1 MHVPKVTA
9 FLCALAALC
18 GSLALAPSA
27 FASHDQIDFFEAPQQ
42 LLNAAARPAAIAELQ
57 SLGVHAVR
65 IQLIWDEVAPS
76 PRSKKQPKLNL
87 TNPANYNWGQYAPL
101 IQAMQT
107 LGWKVLLTVTGYA
120 PCWASECSKT
130 KYTTRELVTD
140 PNPGDYGQF
149 MQAVGREFGSY
160 VKLYSVWNE
169 PNQTQE
175 LEPQYLDGN
184 PHKTLESA
192 VIYRK
197 LFLDGYAG
205 LKQSGNFAGTKVLMG
220 ETSPLGVTSVDISP
234 PLAFLRGVLCLNSH
248 YVKASSCGMLPAAG
262 YAQHPYDQE
271 QGPFWKPPT
280 AFDGA
285 DDVTIATLGQLQT
298 ALRLAADA
306 HAIPRNTPIYITEFG
321 VQSYPNRYLGVPVA
335 QQAEYDAIAER
346 TAWNDP
352 DVASFSQYL
361 LSDDPDPGDEG
372 SFQTGLVY
380 VGGKPKP
387 LYNGYRLPLTVTVTG
402 GSRVAFWGLVRPA
415 AAAGPVVV
423 QYSDNNGSSWQ
434 QLLTA
439 QTNANGYWSA
449 SGLFDHQR
457 VWRVQWTS
465 PSGTVYAGAPV
476 RAYVTGNPKPQS

>member
-1 MHVPKVTA
+1 MNVAKPTA
-9 FLCALAALC
+9 LLCALAAVC
-18 GSLALAPSA
+18 GSLVVAPSA

-42 LLNAAARPAAIAELQ
+42 LLNPAARPAAIGELQ
-57 SLGVHAVR
+57 SLGVRAVR

-76 PRSKKQPKLNL
+76 PRSRKQPKVNL
-87 TNPANYNWGQYAPL
+87 TNPANYNWGQYVPL

-160 VKLYSVWNE
+160 VKLYSIWNE

-175 LEPQYLDGN
+175 LEPQYLGGN
-184 PHKTLESA
+184 PNKTLESA

-205 LKQSGNFAGTKVLMG
+205 LKLSGNFAGTKVLMG
-220 ETSPLGVTSVDISP
+220 ETSPLGVKAVDISP

-248 YVKASSCGMLPAAG
+248 YVKARSCGMLPAAG

-271 QGPFWKPPT
+271 QGPFWKPPSYD
-280 AFDGA
+280 DGA

-306 HAIPRNTPIYITEFG
+306 HAIPRSTPIYITEFG
-321 VQSYPNRYLGVPVA
+321 VQSYPNHDLGVPVA
-335 QQAEYDAIAER
+335 KQAEYDAIAER

-361 LSDDPDPGDEG
+361 LSDDPDPGEG

-380 VGGKPKP
+380 VNGKPKP
-387 LYNGYRLPLTVTVTG
+387 LYNGYRLPLTVTVRN

-415 AAAGPVVV
+415 AAASPLVL
-423 QYSDNNGSSWQ
+423 QYSDNNGRSWQ

-439 QTNANGYWSA
+439 ETNASGYWTA
-449 SGLFDHQR
+449 SGLFDRQR
-457 VWRVQWTS
+457 IWRVEWTS
-465 PSGTVYAGAPV
+465 PSGTVYVGAPV